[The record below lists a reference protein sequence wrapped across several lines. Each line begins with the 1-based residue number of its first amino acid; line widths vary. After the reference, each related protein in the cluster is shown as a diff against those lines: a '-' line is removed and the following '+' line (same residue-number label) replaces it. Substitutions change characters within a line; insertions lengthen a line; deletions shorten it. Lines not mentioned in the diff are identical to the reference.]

1 MNANRKLFNLVNLH
15 GEGCFRS
22 VTLALPTAQVLR
34 FLPAGLVLGPQDVT
48 PPGTHPVILS
58 FNALYRAEMSVPTLL
73 PSLTYHEFTFGVPF
87 SYLPAGRLGR
97 ALGALTGRRSPAP
110 HGPYYYM
117 PRLFLDSVLAT
128 LGGLLFWGYA
138 KKLARFT
145 VGADRFAIQGEDG
158 APQVS
163 LAFSA
168 QGEPQPV
175 AHFPHFAAVQAMLA
189 QPLVSQLPAAL
200 GPIFVVADFDKQWHQ
215 ARLRPLVTQV
225 QVLAELVPGFG
236 PGSHPAGGVSDGIDV
251 SVLGSY
257 ELNAPWLLGM
267 PHVPL
272 PRPDPKP
279 DSPLDRTP
287 SGTLLEHA
295 RKNHGL

>member
-1 MNANRKLFNLVNLH
+1 MTPRRKPFNLVNLH
-15 GEGCFRS
+15 GQGTFRS

-87 SYLPAGRLGR
+87 SHLPAGPLAR
-97 ALGALTGRRSPAP
+97 ALGSLTGQRDAAP
-110 HGPYYYM
+110 RGPYYYM

-128 LGGLLFWGYA
+128 LGGVVFWGYA

-158 APQVS
+158 RPQVS
-163 LAFSA
+163 LGFAA
-168 QGEPQPV
+168 VGQPQPV
-175 AHFPHFAAVQAMLA
+175 AALPHFAAVQAMLD
-189 QPLVSQLPAAL
+189 QPLLSQLPAAL
-200 GPIFVVADFDKQWHQ
+200 GPIFVVADFDKQWDT
-215 ARLRPLVTQV
+215 ATLRPLHTSVR
-225 QVLAELVPGFG
+225 AEAEFVPGFG
-236 PGSHPAGGVSDGIDV
+236 PGSHPASGVAEGIDA

-257 ELNAPWLLGM
+257 ELNAAWLLGM
-267 PHVPL
+267 PHAPVL
-272 PRPDPKP
+272 R
-279 DSPLDRTP
+279 
-287 SGTLLEHA
+287 G
-295 RKNHGL
+295 